1 MVVQGIPECPRVGIV
16 CVAPPGCVKVGSE
29 QVEICWGK
37 GFSWMILDTKP
48 RGQELLIEFPV
59 GDPHC
64 GNVDSGSLLSLEP
77 CKTRTL
83 DFMQSRWSNR
93 FYWLECVK

>member
-1 MVVQGIPECPRVGIV
+1 MQQCSFSW
-16 CVAPPGCVKVGSE
+16 GCQVGSG
-29 QVEICWGK
+29 QVEIGWGK
-37 GFSWMILDTKP
+37 GFSWISDMKP
-48 RGQELLIEFPV
+48 RGQELLTEFLV

-83 DFMQSRWSNR
+83 HFLQSRWSSR
-93 FYWLECVK
+93 L